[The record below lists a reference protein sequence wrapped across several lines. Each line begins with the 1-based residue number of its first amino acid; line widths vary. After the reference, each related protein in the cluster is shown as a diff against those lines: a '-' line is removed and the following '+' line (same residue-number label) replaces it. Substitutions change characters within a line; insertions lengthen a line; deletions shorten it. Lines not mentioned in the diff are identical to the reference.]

1 MNHGGVCRTAPATRG
16 LLNMSSILDQ
26 HIFDFGKNVLVILH
40 FWIQN
45 LHMWSQSRCLFN
57 SSRPLNVTSH
67 IFYNLNLSG
76 VSCEIS
82 CLYLFCMWNHTV
94 HNHSG
99 YNININGHDQCASIT
114 LQGHWTS
121 LHTHFITW
129 RGGSCGISCWYLICP
144 WNHTVHNQAHGWWV
158 PLQMFASLHA
168 SQITWFQDAWNSYV
182 IAWFCKLYNVLHK

>member
-1 MNHGGVCRTAPATRG
+1 
-16 LLNMSSILDQ
+16 
-26 HIFDFGKNVLVILH
+26 
-40 FWIQN
+40 
-45 LHMWSQSRCLFN
+45 MWSQLRCLFN

-67 IFYNLNLSG
+67 ILYNLNLSG
-76 VSCEIS
+76 VSYYIS

-129 RGGSCGISCWYLICP
+129 RGGSCGISCWYLISP
-144 WNHTVHNQAHGWWV
+144 WNHTVHNQAYGWWV
-158 PLQMFASLHA
+158 PLQMYASRKSNYMIPRCLKF
-168 SQITWFQDAWNSYV
+168 IFD
-182 IAWFCKLYNVLHK
+182 CMVLFVG